1 MFNDFFSGK
10 MVSTQ
15 TLNNILADLVW
26 WFGFS
31 LDDLDK
37 LTLSE
42 LDDWIQQANRQQKA
56 GYARL

>member
-1 MFNDFFSGK
+1 
-10 MVSTQ
+10 MVTQ
-15 TLNNILADLVW
+15 ETLNNILADLVW

-37 LTLSE
+37 LTLPE
-42 LDDWIQQANRQQKA
+42 LDDWVKQANRQNKA